1 MEITYESIRCELI
14 RIDGLLRDLRAD
26 DIAQAPD
33 RVYRSHLA
41 GLNRLAA
48 TPVPDEIVAELASDE
63 SLAPMIGRIA
73 QMRRLIGL
81 KLEMQLAESVI
92 LHRDPWSLI
101 KKFTYYANYVSLAR
115 MEFEGAGLKSGARV
129 VFLGSGP
136 LPLSLICLSEA
147 YGIKGVGIEQDR
159 QIAGL
164 SKKMIQTL
172 DLDPL
177 ITILH
182 GDQFLLP
189 LDEACALVM
198 VGADAVPKKTIF
210 EYLARVFPPGQM
222 ISYRI
227 YEKGLRRLLDDQ
239 SVFELPKEFKEYARV
254 RPEPP
259 VNNTCVFAVRVD

>member
-1 MEITYESIRCELI
+1 MEVTYESIRCELI
-14 RIDGLLRDLRAD
+14 RIDGLLRTLTTD
-26 DIAQAPD
+26 DIAQAPE

-48 TPVPDEIVAELASDE
+48 TPVPDEIVKKLASDE
-63 SLAPMIGRIA
+63 NLIPMVGRIA
-73 QMRRLIGL
+73 RVRRLIGL
-81 KLEMQLAESVI
+81 KLEMQLAESII

-115 MEFEGAGLKSGARV
+115 MEFEGAGLKPGARV

-147 YGIKGVGIEQDR
+147 YGIKGVGIEQD
-159 QIAGL
+159 QKIAGL

-172 DLDPL
+172 DLDPF

-182 GDQFLLP
+182 GDHFSLP
-189 LDEACALVM
+189 IEETCALVM
-198 VGADAVPKKTIF
+198 VGADAVPKKSIF
-210 EYLARVFPPGQM
+210 EHLASIFPPGQM

-239 SVFELPKEFKEYARV
+239 SIFELPKEFKECARV
-254 RPEPP
+254 HPEPP